1 MKKPKPITET
11 IDQAIASR
19 RDFRLWWQEL
29 VWRIPGYGSPEH
41 EAIAWSAWS
50 AGRNVKVG
58 RTRETC
64 WVIVTSQVGKA
75 EVEA

>member
-29 VWRIPGYGSPEH
+29 VKRIPGYGSPEH
-41 EAIAWSAWS
+41 ETIAWSAWD
-50 AGRNVKVG
+50 AGRNAPTPPG
-58 RTRETC
+58 NM
-64 WVIVTSQVGKA
+64 
-75 EVEA
+75 